1 MKVYTKI
8 PNLINRDTIP
18 HSRRPDGDQG
28 VGGGK
33 IETKISQFCNENFCF
48 CLKTLKKVAKIEY
61 NSEK

>member
-8 PNLINRDTIP
+8 LNLIVTLSLL
-18 HSRRPDGDQG
+18 HSGRPDGDQG